1 MSIELRP
8 DEARAVAFLLN
19 RIRPD
24 WQIESTMKV
33 LGQHKQVPS
42 LAELTIAAVTKA
54 RQDSAR
60 TPATIFIEGDHWPK
74 PTKMKLAPAPKCED
88 HPTETAEHCHCC
100 WADIRVG
107 DRPEHMLGKRIGNVA
122 EPNAFGAEAVKQAL
136 RALKSPEHAE
146 EPSETTRGVAPF

>member
-42 LAELTIAAVTKA
+42 LAELTIAAVIKA

-107 DRPEHMLGKRIGNVA
+107 DRPEHMLGKQLEPKTNPTTKPIDWGAIFESVA
-122 EPNAFGAEAVKQAL
+122 KEPTAPIVA
-136 RALKSPEHAE
+136 
-146 EPSETTRGVAPF
+146 ETTRGVAPF